1 MKDINVSELKAGLSK
16 YLRLAS
22 RGVRILVRDRDEP
35 IAQIG
40 PPEATATTTWVE
52 RMAGQGRLRP
62 GTQRWNELR
71 ITKLGKRIDIQAS
84 LREVREDA
92 GEVRRR

>member
-35 IAQIG
+35 IAEIG
-40 PPEATATTTWVE
+40 PPQATSTTSWVE
-52 RMAGQGRLRP
+52 RMAGEGRLRR

-71 ITKLGKRIDIQAS
+71 IARLDKRIDIQAS
-84 LREVREDA
+84 LREVREDPR
-92 GEVRRR
+92 EIRRR